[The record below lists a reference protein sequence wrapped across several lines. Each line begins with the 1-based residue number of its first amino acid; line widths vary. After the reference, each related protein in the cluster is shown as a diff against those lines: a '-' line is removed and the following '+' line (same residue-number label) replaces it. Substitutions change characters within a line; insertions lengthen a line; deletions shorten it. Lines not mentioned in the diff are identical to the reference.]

1 MTRRSKSN
9 WSLNRV
15 VWAVAGLLLLAGGA
29 VVARRILALERAA
42 AIAGAEASLLAIVEV
57 RSESV
62 RHWIA
67 ERANATALQALS
79 SPVARPVTALA
90 RGDRAGVHRA
100 QLQRELDRLR
110 LDCTD
115 CLTVTVRDLD
125 RRVLASSPESS
136 SPASSPA
143 SSPPAADPASSGRDD
158 TTPPMPGLAFDEVTG
173 RARLVLVSA
182 IRGDDGGREKAF
194 GHLVLEVDPAV
205 RLFGHLKGWPTRSRT
220 GELVLVE
227 RHGQEVLVLNE
238 LRLRAADLGRL
249 YLPLSGS
256 TPAALA
262 ARGTVGIV
270 SGFDYRGVEV
280 VAAARPVAG
289 TGWTLVAKEDLD
301 EVLGPFRERVR
312 IYLVALLG
320 VALAVA
326 GLLAMLYQR
335 LRVRAL
341 RAEERAL
348 AAELEERRQRGVE
361 LARSELRFRSLALA
375 TSQIVWSTNAA
386 GEVVDDLPTWR
397 AYTGMTREEI
407 QGFGWLAAVHP
418 DDAGLAEQAWRRAVA
433 AQSPYRI
440 DYRIRRADGRFGSFE
455 VQGVPVRDPSGRV
468 TEWIGTCTDISP
480 RLQAE
485 EALRASEEYLRRL
498 IESLGVGV
506 VVHGA
511 DRRIVTSN
519 REASRVL
526 GLTVDQLT
534 GKTAVDP
541 AWRFLQL
548 DGQSLPLELFPVN
561 RVVATRQ
568 PFSGQVLGVD
578 RADGTPPRWVLANA
592 YPTMDGHGA
601 LQHVVVSFSD
611 ITDQRRAET
620 EAARLAEH
628 LRVSQKI
635 EAIGRL
641 AGGVAHDFNNILS
654 VILGHTAFALEAM
667 APDDPLREDLHEVE
681 KAGRRAAALTSQLLA
696 FGRRQ
701 VLQPRPVALNQVV
714 VELEKMLRRVIG
726 EDIQLGLSLVGGL
739 WPILADPGQL
749 EQVIMNLVINARDA
763 MPEGGQ
769 LTLRT
774 SNVRLGAAEGSALA
788 PGSYVELSVTDSGIG
803 IDAATQAR
811 IFEPFFTTKPVG
823 KGTGLGL
830 STVYGI
836 VSQSGGE
843 VQVESRPGHGA
854 TFRVL
859 FPRALPIEAEPDS
872 AGHGEPDSQVAR
884 GTETIL
890 VVEDEAAVRDVIRRI
905 LGAAGYRVLT
915 ADCGAEALRLCREHP
930 GEIGLLLSDVVMPR
944 MGGQECAEQAV
955 RLRPGLRVLFMSGY
969 AEEAIAQQGVLQPG
983 TRLLGKPFSAA
994 ELTRQVREVLD
1005 GPVPPDQPVPQ
1016 EALAPVPVAVPAAV
1030 PVPVPAAV
1038 PPAQA

>member
-1 MTRRSKSN
+1 
-9 WSLNRV
+9 LNLV
-15 VWAVAGLLLLAGGA
+15 LWAGAGLLLLAGGA
-29 VVARRILALERAA
+29 VVAWRILAVERAA
-42 AIAGAEASLLAIVEV
+42 AITGAEASLLSLVEG
-57 RSESV
+57 RSETI
-62 RHWIA
+62 RHSIA
-67 ERANATALQALS
+67 ERASATALQALS
-79 SPVARPVTALA
+79 SPIAHPLTALA
-90 RGDRAGVHRA
+90 RGDQPAAHRD
-100 QLQRELDRLR
+100 QLQRELDRL
-110 LDCTD
+110 LLECTD
-115 CLTVTVRDLD
+115 CTSVTVNDPEGRTLAASPVVRSESVVPSAALAPSRPAAPSPPGPAPTVTDRDH
-125 RRVLASSPESS
+125 
-136 SPASSPA
+136 PA
-143 SSPPAADPASSGRDD
+143 PPAPGLRFDPA
-158 TTPPMPGLAFDEVTG
+158 TG
-173 RARLVLVSA
+173 QARLVLVGA
-182 IRGDDGGREKAF
+182 IRDDDDGGERTF
-194 GHLVLEVDPAV
+194 GYLVIEVDPTV
-205 RLFGHLKGWPTRSRT
+205 GLFAHLKSWPTGART
-220 GELVLVE
+220 GELLLVE
-227 RHGQEVLVLNE
+227 RHGEEVLVLNE
-238 LRLRAADLGRL
+238 LRLRGPDLGL
-249 YLPLSGS
+249 LHLPISGS
-256 TPAALA
+256 TPAARA
-262 ARGTVGIV
+262 SRGATGVV
-270 SGFDYRGVEV
+270 SGRDYRGAEV

-289 TGWTLVAKEDLD
+289 TGWTLLAKEDVD

-312 IYLVALLG
+312 LYLVALLG
-320 VALAVA
+320 VALAIA
-326 GLLAMLYQR
+326 GLLAMFYQQ

-348 AAELEERRQRGVE
+348 AAELEERRLRGVE
-361 LARSELRFRSLALA
+361 LARSELRFRSLAVA
-375 TSQIVWSTNAA
+375 TSQIVWNTNAA
-386 GEVVDDLPTWR
+386 GEVVDDLPTWQ
-397 AYTGMTREEI
+397 AYTGLASQEVR
-407 QGFGWLAAVHP
+407 GFGWLSSIHP
-418 DDAGLAEQAWRRAVA
+418 DDAGLAEQAWRQAVA
-433 AQSPYRI
+433 ARSQYAVTYRL
-440 DYRIRRADGRFGSFE
+440 RRADGRFGSFE
-455 VQGVPVRDPSGRV
+455 VQGVPVRDPSGSV
-468 TEWIGTCTDISP
+468 IEWIGTCTDISP

-511 DRRIVTSN
+511 DTAIVTSN
-519 REASRVL
+519 REATRVL
-526 GLTVDQLT
+526 GLTGDELR
-534 GKTAVDP
+534 GKTATDP
-541 AWRFLQL
+541 AWRFLSP
-548 DGQSLPLELFPVN
+548 DGSALPIELLPVN
-561 RVVATRQ
+561 QVVTTGL
-568 PFSGQVLGVD
+568 PFSGQVFGVD
-578 RADGTPPRWVLANA
+578 RADGTPPRWVLVNA
-592 YPTMDGHGA
+592 YPTTDGQGA

-611 ITDQRRAET
+611 VTDQRRAET

-667 APDDPLREDLHEVE
+667 EPGDPLRDDLLEVE

-696 FGRRQ
+696 FGGRQ

-726 EDIQLGLSLVGGL
+726 EDIQLGLSLAGGL

-774 SNVRLGAAEGSALA
+774 GNLRLGAASGSALA
-788 PGSYVELSVTDSGIG
+788 PGSYVELSVTDTGIG
-803 IDAATQAR
+803 IDAATRAR

-859 FPRALPIEAEPDS
+859 FPRALPVEAAPAS
-872 AGHGEPDSQVAR
+872 AGHGEATSRVTR
-884 GTETIL
+884 GSETIL
-890 VVEDEAAVRDVIRRI
+890 VVEDEAAVRDVTRRI
-905 LGAAGYRVLT
+905 LAAAGYRVLT

-944 MGGQECAEQAV
+944 MGGRECANQAL

-994 ELTRQVREVLD
+994 ELTRQVREVLH
-1005 GPVPPDQPVPQ
+1005 GPLPPVPPVPP
-1016 EALAPVPVAVPAAV
+1016 EVPA
-1030 PVPVPAAV
+1030 PA
-1038 PPAQA
+1038 PPPEAGP